1 MKTKAER
8 YKGKEHGVEF
18 IHYANPTEIQAAEIN
33 KQLSL
38 RVNQRKQE
46 NIPYDQEDTRL
57 PQCTQDVSNH
67 TSSGNNKHEYKIE
80 NSDHQKTSMHH
91 SQVSSQP
98 NMAEKYSSGSINT
111 SKSRM
116 PPPNRNP
123 DIVIESH
130 YSLIGNDLPPP
141 PPPPLSPED
150 DYPRRY
156 PSKKMF
162 ARVST
167 ILQSLPETQED
178 DFPLPP
184 FPSTISPEPIRTI
197 PPAPKAPP
205 PPNIN
210 TKMVPTNAFDDK
222 NSSVQTSSALLMSL
236 KRKSTR
242 RQSGLVGGGSNFLE
256 QIRGGIRK
264 LFWCFFF
271 WLFFFGV
278 HHNMVYLLARFSFLK
293 GYQKKL
299 SVVSDTCF

>member
-1 MKTKAER
+1 
-8 YKGKEHGVEF
+8 
-18 IHYANPTEIQAAEIN
+18 
-33 KQLSL
+33 
-38 RVNQRKQE
+38 
-46 NIPYDQEDTRL
+46 
-57 PQCTQDVSNH
+57 
-67 TSSGNNKHEYKIE
+67 
-80 NSDHQKTSMHH
+80 MHH

-98 NMAEKYSSGSINT
+98 NVAEKYSSGSINT

-116 PPPNRNP
+116 PTPSRNP
-123 DIVIESH
+123 DIVNESH

-156 PSKKMF
+156 PSKKKI

-167 ILQSLPETQED
+167 TLQSSPETQQD

-264 LFWCFFF
+264 LFWFF
-271 WLFFFGV
+271 WGGFFFGV

-293 GYQKKL
+293 GYQNKL